1 MAGVHCEETF
11 KMIRFEDFEAFDPR
25 RMSFFSMEQFIDYQF
40 RLIALTGDVIASV
53 GQENLHAAE
62 QAVVRMR
69 KMTDE
74 FLAISGVPEDVRD
87 RVAFLSDTTLAM
99 LGQFHVVLGEK
110 HPVIETIEATRLHL
124 SSHLKKA
131 A

>member
-1 MAGVHCEETF
+1 
-11 KMIRFEDFEAFDPR
+11 MIRFEDFEAFRPEEFP
-25 RMSFFSMEQFIDYQF
+25 SFFSMEQLIDYHHKLADYQRKLF
-40 RLIALTGDVIASV
+40 DLAGDVLV
-53 GQENLHAAE
+53 WMGQGNLEAAE

-74 FLAISGVPEDVRD
+74 FLAMSGVPEDVRD

-99 LGQFHVVLGEK
+99 LGQFHVVLGKK
-110 HPVIETIEATRLHL
+110 HPVIETIEATRSHL

>member
-1 MAGVHCEETF
+1 
-11 KMIRFEDFEAFDPR
+11 MIRFEDFEAFRPEF
-25 RMSFFSMEQFIDYQF
+25 SNFFSMEQLIDYHHKLADYQ
-40 RLIALTGDVIASV
+40 RKLLDLAGDVLV
-53 GQENLHAAE
+53 WMGQGNLEAAE

-74 FLAISGVPEDVRD
+74 FLAMSGVPEDVRD
-87 RVAFLSDTTLAM
+87 RVAFLSDTALAM
-99 LGQFHVVLGEK
+99 LGQFHVVLGER
-110 HPVIETIEATRLHL
+110 HPVIEIISATRSHL

>member
-1 MAGVHCEETF
+1 
-11 KMIRFEDFEAFDPR
+11 
-25 RMSFFSMEQFIDYQF
+25 MEQLIDYHHKLADYQ
-40 RLIALTGDVIASV
+40 RKLLDLAGDVLV
-53 GQENLHAAE
+53 WMGQGNLEAAE

-74 FLAISGVPEDVRD
+74 FLAMSGVPEDVRD
-87 RVAFLSDTTLAM
+87 RVAFLSDTALAM
-99 LGQFHVVLGEK
+99 LGQFHVVLGER
-110 HPVIETIEATRLHL
+110 HPVIEIISATRSHL

>member
-1 MAGVHCEETF
+1 
-11 KMIRFEDFEAFDPR
+11 MIRFEDFEAFRPEF
-25 RMSFFSMEQFIDYQF
+25 SNFFSMEKLIDYQHK
-40 RLIALTGDVIASV
+40 LMSLYSDVLVSM
-53 GQENLHAAE
+53 GEGNLQAAE
-62 QAVVRMR
+62 QAIARMS
-69 KMTDE
+69 KATDE

-110 HPVIETIEATRLHL
+110 HPVIEIISATRSHL